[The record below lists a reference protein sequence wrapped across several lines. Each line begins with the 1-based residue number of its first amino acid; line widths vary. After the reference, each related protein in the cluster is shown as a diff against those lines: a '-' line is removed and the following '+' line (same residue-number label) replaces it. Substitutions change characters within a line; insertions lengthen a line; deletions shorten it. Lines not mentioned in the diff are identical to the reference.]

1 MDFKVTNWFER
12 NYKWLSA
19 LFISFI
25 TAYAIFYYTRL
36 DDKSDT
42 FVVALLYALLLFVA
56 GIYFNYMSNTI
67 ESKIDERIDI
77 YRNLEKV
84 KSTLEYESTMEYLES
99 VRSRII
105 SFQIFTG
112 RDKDHKDSNR
122 RPYIS
127 DRGVRFKANEL
138 IVEEEYQT
146 AYGDLKAR
154 LINIIQN
161 YFNENGLSA
170 KGRNISID
178 SISLFKPEIWC
189 KENLAEYDKHGRR
202 MIKYLY
208 ENLEIVREEIDA
220 LELIGQKVM
229 RLYDQY
235 LFRASENIRQ
245 IERIYRRKLN
255 YKMLQQNELEENF
268 RFVLERIYEVEDRL
282 TTNID
287 EHDEKIEGYV
297 SEIND
302 ILNVVIDIKWQIDSL
317 KDT

>member
-1 MDFKVTNWFER
+1 
-12 NYKWLSA
+12 
-19 LFISFI
+19 
-25 TAYAIFYYTRL
+25 
-36 DDKSDT
+36 
-42 FVVALLYALLLFVA
+42 
-56 GIYFNYMSNTI
+56 
-67 ESKIDERIDI
+67 
-77 YRNLEKV
+77 
-84 KSTLEYESTMEYLES
+84 
-99 VRSRII
+99 
-105 SFQIFTG
+105 
-112 RDKDHKDSNR
+112 
-122 RPYIS
+122 
-127 DRGVRFKANEL
+127 
-138 IVEEEYQT
+138 
-146 AYGDLKAR
+146 
-154 LINIIQN
+154 
-161 YFNENGLSA
+161 
-170 KGRNISID
+170 
-178 SISLFKPEIWC
+178 
-189 KENLAEYDKHGRR
+189 